1 MARPGVTYFDISRAA
16 EALKAQGS
24 EPTIDRVREQLG
36 TGSKST
42 IAPLLKQW
50 RSNNESN
57 VPEAETGLPADLIN
71 AVKSLRDSIQEASQ
85 KAIEQAKQDCR
96 SQVQTLEQRLKDKES
111 ELTHAL
117 DREQEQRLKFSELE
131 SNYKELES
139 KFDHLQALHTEIES
153 DRNVLRARTQE
164 LKERTSELKEENRA
178 VRDHFE
184 HYQQR
189 TADDRQLERDQF
201 QSQLK
206 GLQSQT
212 DSLTSQ
218 LAQMQR
224 EKEDYRLRNEQAQ
237 EHTKGLT
244 IDNQELK
251 INQGNLREQL
261 KGLSADCERKDN
273 ELHESEQN
281 FILMRADYIN
291 QKELLARQGATLAS
305 IEAELKLALKKAERL
320 DSENKAILEEKALLQ
335 GRLVQFQASIGSG
348 K

>member
-16 EALKAQGS
+16 EAVKAQGND
-24 EPTIDRVREQLG
+24 PTIDRVREQLG

-50 RSNNESN
+50 RSNNEPN
-57 VPEAETGLPADLIN
+57 MPEAETGLPADLIN

-85 KAIEQAKQDCR
+85 EAIEQAKQDYH

-111 ELTHAL
+111 ELIQAL

-189 TADDRQLERDQF
+189 TADDRQLERNQF
-201 QSQLK
+201 QSQLR

-212 DSLTSQ
+212 DILTSQ
-218 LAQMQR
+218 LVQIQR
-224 EKEDYRLRNEQAQ
+224 EKKDYRLQHEQAQ
-237 EHTKGLT
+237 ERAKGLT
-244 IDNQELK
+244 TENQELK
-251 INQGNLREQL
+251 LNLGSLKEQL
-261 KGLSADCERKDN
+261 KILAADCERKAS
-273 ELHESEQN
+273 ELLKSEEK
-281 FILMRADYIN
+281 FTLMRADYID
-291 QKELLARQGATLAS
+291 QKERLAGQSATLAS
-305 IEAELKLALKKAERL
+305 VEAELKQARKNAERL
-320 DSENKAILEEKALLQ
+320 DAENKAILAEKAVLQ
-335 GRLVQFQASIGSG
+335 GRLVQLQDSISG
-348 K
+348 RK